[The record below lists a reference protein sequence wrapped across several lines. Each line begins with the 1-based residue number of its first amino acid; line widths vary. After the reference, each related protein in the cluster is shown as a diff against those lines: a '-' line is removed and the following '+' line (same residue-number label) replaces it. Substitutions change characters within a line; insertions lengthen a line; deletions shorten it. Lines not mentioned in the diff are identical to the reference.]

1 MLNIS
6 STCSL
11 QHPTSAMTGMIPEE
25 EEEESPSLAKKIRKL
40 QNDEVEVC
48 EDAMNACMAPVRSQC
63 ISAFCCRMMRLV

>member
-1 MLNIS
+1 MLNVS

-40 QNDEVEVC
+40 QNDKEEVC
-48 EDAMNACMAPVRSQC
+48 EDM
-63 ISAFCCRMMRLV
+63 L